1 MQEKDNILKILE
13 GTKASI
19 QKGDAVTIKNLSIQ
33 TTNTIALTH
42 DPDNI
47 AVAVIVY
54 SISKLL
60 ERQDYQKLP
69 GWQEFYNT
77 IFKGIDNAINSIKD
91 NDEKAI
97 KENLN
102 CLRKSLIKVSG
113 SLKKHIQDIFRKASI
128 NKASK
133 IYEHGISM
141 EKTANL
147 LGITMFELASYAGQR
162 EQVLEVPMVKGIDVK
177 SRIKLA
183 MDMFK

>member
-19 QKGDAVTIKNLSIQ
+19 QKGDAVTIKNLSNQ

-113 SLKKHIQDIFRKASI
+113 S
-128 NKASK
+128 
-133 IYEHGISM
+133 
-141 EKTANL
+141 
-147 LGITMFELASYAGQR
+147 
-162 EQVLEVPMVKGIDVK
+162 
-177 SRIKLA
+177 
-183 MDMFK
+183 